1 MKKMAIILMAV
12 CMLVLS
18 GCEQVAD
25 LVKPDEEEQEVVVPA
40 VDTKKDGDWE
50 EPEQEEPKTKIVLSK
65 TLNMT
70 NEWTIMGDY
79 SISLTKS
86 GKKDRVLLATSARSV
101 NGEMQ
106 WDDSQYW
113 TLAVLTEKGAYNLF
127 YQRFQGQVYAEV
139 NEAYIRGI
147 ATPIITVYAFSGTDR
162 DIRNYTYSYDEDAFI
177 EDQIFTTKTFS
188 TGGINTLYSTF
199 PEYKAR

>member
-1 MKKMAIILMAV
+1 MKKGI
-12 CMLVLS
+12 MLVLTLS
-18 GCEQVAD
+18 VLLLTGCEQVSD
-25 LVKPDEEEQEVVVPA
+25 LIKPEEEEMVVNVKDTDMEKEEEPQE
-40 VDTKKDGDWE
+40 DTK
-50 EPEQEEPKTKIVLSK
+50 EPKTKIVLSK

-79 SISLTKS
+79 SLSLTKS

-113 TLAVLTEKGAYNLF
+113 TLAVLTDDGAYNLF
-127 YQRFQGQVYAEV
+127 YQRFQGVVYAEV
-139 NEAYIRGI
+139 NEAYVHGI
-147 ATPIITVYAFSGTDR
+147 ATPVITAYAFSGADR
-162 DIRNYTYSYDEDAFI
+162 DIRNYVYDYDEDAFI
-177 EDQIFTTKTFS
+177 EEQIFTTKTFS

>member
-1 MKKMAIILMAV
+1 MKKAAIILIAV

-25 LVKPDEEEQEVVVPA
+25 LVKPKEDEQEVSVPV
-40 VDTKKDGDWE
+40 VDTKKKDEDKQ
-50 EPEQEEPKTKIVLSK
+50 EQEEPKTKIVLSK

-79 SISLTKS
+79 SIALTKS
-86 GKKDRVLLATSARSV
+86 GKKDRVLLATSARSL

-113 TLAVLTEKGAYNLF
+113 TLAVLTDKGAYNLF
-127 YQRFQGQVYAEV
+127 YQRFPMQKLLQ
-139 NEAYIRGI
+139 RQL
-147 ATPIITVYAFSGTDR
+147 R
-162 DIRNYTYSYDEDAFI
+162 
-177 EDQIFTTKTFS
+177 
-188 TGGINTLYSTF
+188 
-199 PEYKAR
+199 